1 MATRDYSEN
10 QRRVLKLQGLVVL
23 AVLEPMLEPNDEGK
37 RRSLESLAREM
48 GVSGVTLGHLQ
59 RGKRGAG
66 RVTITQLSRYMDDEQ
81 RRLWLHLLRLF
92 DQEAEDMR
100 EHLITFGREIANSF
114 YLPGGQVQA
123 ALA

>member
-59 RGKRGAG
+59 RGKRVAG